1 MGARAMKK
9 RPRPVPRRKLGP
21 PPPFLKVALRWAAT
35 WAGIGVVLGV
45 MFMLGKAPPF
55 GQSATVPA
63 SDNMLDYAFWVP
75 MLGGAAAAA
84 GLGVGILF
92 AVLMIVTADWRDSL
106 EGEGLMIR
114 MGPDMMCGAA
124 AGLIAGL
131 LVGGI
136 TGALFFATL
145 GSFSAA
151 GMNWFTNRSG

>member
-21 PPPFLKVALRWAAT
+21 PPPFLKLAIRWAVA
-35 WAGIGVVLGV
+35 WAVIGVVLGV

-55 GQSATVPA
+55 GQAATAPR
-63 SDNMLDYAFWVP
+63 SDNILAYAFWIP

-84 GLGVGILF
+84 GLGVGIIF
-92 AVLMIVTADWRDSL
+92 AVLMIVTTDWRDSL
-106 EGEGLMIR
+106 EGDGLMIR
-114 MGPDMMCGAA
+114 LGPDMLCGAA
-124 AGLIAGL
+124 AGMIAGL

-145 GSFSAA
+145 GAFSAA
-151 GMNWFTNRSG
+151 GMNWVANR